1 MRILSKK
8 KCEEILKRIT
18 ANEII
23 QAEYG
28 LHDMEAETKAT
39 ENRAEIAFIVGGIK
53 GMNKVQNTLK
63 KDITTSKKTKKGIGC
78 AHIKLRFPFGKR
90 KWIITNF

>member
-1 MRILSKK
+1 MKILSKK

-28 LHDMEAETKAT
+28 LHNMEAETNAT
-39 ENRAEIAFIVGGIK
+39 ENRAEIAFIVGGIN
-53 GMNKVQNTLK
+53 GMNKVQNTLRK
-63 KDITTSKKTKKGIGC
+63 RYNNINHEEKD
-78 AHIKLRFPFGKR
+78 
-90 KWIITNF
+90 

>member
-1 MRILSKK
+1 MKILSKK

-23 QAEYG
+23 QAAYG

-53 GMNKVQNTLK
+53 GMNKVQNTL
-63 KDITTSKKTKKGIGC
+63 
-78 AHIKLRFPFGKR
+78 RKR
-90 KWIITNF
+90 YNNN

>member
-1 MRILSKK
+1 MKILSKK

-23 QAEYG
+23 QVEYG

-39 ENRAEIAFIVGGIK
+39 ENRAEIAFIVGDFK
-53 GMNKVQNTLK
+53 GMNKVQNTLRK
-63 KDITTSKKTKKGIGC
+63 RYNNINHEGKD
-78 AHIKLRFPFGKR
+78 
-90 KWIITNF
+90 

>member
-1 MRILSKK
+1 MKILSKK
-8 KCEEILKRIT
+8 KCEEVLKRIT

-39 ENRAEIAFIVGGIK
+39 ENRAEIAFIVGGFK
-53 GMNKVQNTLK
+53 GMNKVQNTLRK
-63 KDITTSKKTKKGIGC
+63 RYNNINNE
-78 AHIKLRFPFGKR
+78 GK
-90 KWIITNF
+90 N

>member
-1 MRILSKK
+1 MKILSKK

-28 LHDMEAETKAT
+28 LHDMEAETMAT
-39 ENRAEIAFIVGGIK
+39 KNRTQIAYIVGGIK
-53 GMNKVQNTLK
+53 GMNKVQNTLGRMLER
-63 KDITTSKKTKKGIGC
+63 IKGE
-78 AHIKLRFPFGKR
+78 
-90 KWIITNF
+90 

>member
-1 MRILSKK
+1 MKILSKK

-39 ENRAEIAFIVGGIK
+39 ENSGNLMFFDTSAYVRSK
-53 GMNKVQNTLK
+53 GKEFDGFRININDLVK
-63 KDITTSKKTKKGIGC
+63 
-78 AHIKLRFPFGKR
+78 
-90 KWIITNF
+90 

>member
-1 MRILSKK
+1 MKILSKK

-23 QAEYG
+23 QTEYG
-28 LHDMEAETKAT
+28 LHDIEAETKAT

-53 GMNKVQNTLK
+53 GMSKVQNTLRK
-63 KDITTSKKTKKGIGC
+63 RYEVDYDEHDFCPNCEQKIDC
-78 AHIKLRFPFGKR
+78 GKEDL
-90 KWIITNF
+90 

>member
-1 MRILSKK
+1 MKILSKK

-23 QAEYG
+23 QTEYG

-39 ENRAEIAFIVGGIK
+39 ENRAEIAFLSV
-53 GMNKVQNTLK
+53 V
-63 KDITTSKKTKKGIGC
+63 
-78 AHIKLRFPFGKR
+78 LRE
-90 KWIITNF
+90 